1 MNHPSQTRPAWV
13 ALLFIPLLFAAI
25 AALQVH
31 IDARA
36 RSAEREK
43 EELLFSS
50 GPALKRLSLGN
61 ESLLADIYWTRAV
74 QYYGA
79 RMGATDPTFELLAP
93 LLNITTTLDPKLVVA
108 YRFGAIFLSESS
120 PLGAGRVDLAIDLVK
135 RGIEAN
141 PGIWQLH
148 FDLGFLYYW
157 RLKDYQR
164 ASAAYLAGSNVPGAP
179 VALKM
184 MAARVAEKGGS
195 IETSRIIWFQLYE
208 STKDPHVRKKAI
220 EQLRVLKVE
229 EDEAHLNKIAEDY
242 RNRFNRDPAST
253 KEMRDA
259 GMLPSIPVDPAGYP
273 YVISHSGK
281 AQVNPQSTI
290 PEPKP

>member
-1 MNHPSQTRPAWV
+1 
-13 ALLFIPLLFAAI
+13 LFVAI
-25 AALQVH
+25 AALQVP

-43 EELLFSS
+43 EELLVSS

-61 ESLLADIYWTRAV
+61 ESLVADMYWTRAV

-79 RMGATDPTFELLAP
+79 RMGTPDPNFELLAP

-141 PGIWQLH
+141 PDIWQLH
-148 FDLGFLYYW
+148 SDLGFLYYW
-157 RLKDYQR
+157 RLKDYRR
-164 ASAAYLAGSNVPGAP
+164 ASAAYLAGSSVPGAP
-179 VALKM
+179 VVLEM

-195 IETSRIIWFQLYE
+195 IETSRIIWSQLYE
-208 STKDPHVRKKAI
+208 STNDPRVRKRAMD
-220 EQLRVLKVE
+220 QLRVLKVE
-229 EDEAHLNKIAEDY
+229 EDEAHLNEIAEDY
-242 RNRFNRDPAST
+242 RNRFKRDPAST

-259 GMLPSIPVDPAGYP
+259 GMLPGIPVDPAGYP
-273 YVISHSGK
+273 YVISRSGK